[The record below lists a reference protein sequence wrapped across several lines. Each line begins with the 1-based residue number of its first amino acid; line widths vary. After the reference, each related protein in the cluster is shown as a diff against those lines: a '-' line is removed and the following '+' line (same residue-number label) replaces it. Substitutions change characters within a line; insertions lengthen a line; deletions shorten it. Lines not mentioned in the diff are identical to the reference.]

1 MAQKV
6 AVLLMTAGL
15 LSSTAD
21 IFCLGGLHVRAHLYC
36 VRLRAPCSLLPCF
49 CLKDVKD
56 VKVVINYDMP
66 NNAED
71 YVHRIGRTGR
81 AGATGTSYSFFT
93 AANGRL
99 AKDIMKV
106 MREANQEVPA
116 QLEALAATSSGGAPS
131 KSAYSLSLVGSIVP

>member
-1 MAQKV
+1 MLR
-6 AVLLMTAGL
+6 VLACTPLFAAYL
-15 LSSTAD
+15 VSSA
-21 IFCLGGLHVRAHLYC
+21 
-36 VRLRAPCSLLPCF
+36 
-49 CLKDVKD
+49 DVKD

-81 AGATGTSYSFFT
+81 AGNTGTSYSFFT

-99 AKDIMKV
+99 AKDIIKV
-106 MREANQEVPA
+106 MREANQAVPP

-131 KSAYSLSLVGSIVP
+131 EFAC